1 MTGPPPVP
9 DGRGGP
15 HALVAD
21 VDDPE
26 LSRADRHHLER
37 VLRLT
42 PGDALTVGD
51 GAGRWRPC
59 RFGPRLE
66 PTGPAESA
74 PAPEPALTVG
84 FALVKGDRPDLV
96 VQKLTELGVDRMAP
110 FRADRSVVRW
120 DEAQAARAVQRWRR
134 VARAAVMQCRRL
146 WLPAIDEV
154 ADFDELDLAGAVMA
168 VPGGR
173 RLGPDENAVLIGPEG
188 GWTDR
193 ELSAAPRHVGLGPH
207 VMRSETAAIAA
218 GALLAARRVDR
229 LPG

>member
-1 MTGPPPVP
+1 M
-9 DGRGGP
+9 
-15 HALVAD
+15 
-21 VDDPE
+21 DDPE

-37 VLRLT
+37 VLRLAT
-42 PGDALTVGD
+42 GDALTVGD

-66 PTGPAESA
+66 PTGPVASV

-84 FALVKGDRPDLV
+84 FALVKGARPDLV
-96 VQKLTELGVDRMAP
+96 VQKLTELGIDRIIA

-134 VARAAVMQCRRL
+134 VARASVMQCRRL
-146 WLPAIDEV
+146 WLPSIDEV
-154 ADFDELDLAGAVMA
+154 SDFDGLDLAGTVMA
-168 VPGGR
+168 VPNGR
-173 RLGPDENAVLIGPEG
+173 ALAAGENAVLIGPEG

-193 ELSAAPRHVGLGPH
+193 ELLAGPPHVGLGPH

-218 GALLAARRVDR
+218 GALLAARRANC

>member
-1 MTGPPPVP
+1 MTSVPPAP
-9 DGRGGP
+9 DGRSGP

-37 VLRLT
+37 VLRLA

-66 PTGPAESA
+66 PTGPVAST
-74 PAPEPALTVG
+74 PAPEPALSVG
-84 FALVKGDRPDLV
+84 FALVKGARPDLV
-96 VQKLTELGVDRMAP
+96 VQKLTELGIDRIIA

-134 VARAAVMQCRRL
+134 VARASVMQCRRL

-154 ADFDELDLAGAVMA
+154 ADFDGLDLAGAVMA
-168 VPGGR
+168 VPNGR
-173 RLGPDENAVLIGPEG
+173 PLAAGENAVLIGPEG

-193 ELSAAPRHVGLGPH
+193 ELSVGSRHVGLGPH

-218 GALLAARRVDR
+218 GALLAARRANC

>member
-1 MTGPPPVP
+1 MTGRPTAP
-9 DGRGGP
+9 DGWGGP

-37 VLRLT
+37 VLRLA

-51 GAGRWRPC
+51 GAGGWRPC

-66 PTGPAESA
+66 PTGPAARA

-84 FALVKGDRPDLV
+84 FALVKGARPDLV
-96 VQKLTELGVDRMAP
+96 VQKLTELGVDRVLA

-134 VARAAVMQCRRL
+134 VARASVMQCRRL
-146 WLPAIDEV
+146 WLPAIEEV
-154 ADFDELDLAGAVMA
+154 ADFDGLDLAGAVMA

-173 RLGPDENAVLIGPEG
+173 SLGPGENAVLIGPEG
-188 GWTDR
+188 GWTAR
-193 ELSAAPRHVGLGPH
+193 ELSSGPPQVGLGPH
-207 VMRSETAAIAA
+207 VMRSETAAMAA
-218 GALLAARRVDR
+218 GALLAARRADC

>member
-1 MTGPPPVP
+1 MPLAP
-9 DGRGGP
+9 DGRSGL

-21 VDDPE
+21 VDNPE

-37 VLRLT
+37 VLRLA

-66 PTGPAESA
+66 PTGPVASV

-84 FALVKGDRPDLV
+84 FALVKGARPDLV
-96 VQKLTELGVDRMAP
+96 VQKLTELGIDRIFA

-134 VARAAVMQCRRL
+134 VARASVMQCRRL

-154 ADFDELDLAGAVMA
+154 SDFGGLDLADAVMA
-168 VPGGR
+168 VHGGR
-173 RLGPDENAVLIGPEG
+173 PLAAGENAVLIGPEG

-193 ELSAAPRHVGLGPH
+193 ELSAGSPHVGLGPH
-207 VMRSETAAIAA
+207 MMRSETAAIAA
-218 GALLAARRVDR
+218 GTLLAARRADC
-229 LPG
+229 LPA